1 MATHELRV
9 VVETDASR
17 EETAQAVASVMPE
30 AMLEPLFVEE
40 PGAGPSSYVVV
51 AASDQPVGTPA
62 YARQAHT
69 LAQLLID
76 TGQFTRAEADVPVRA
91 FDRPEG
97 VGAFGDAPTPPGSD
111 KQWARSA
118 IRCAQAW
125 ALTPPPGG
133 RSRGEGIRVG
143 HPDTGYTDHEGL
155 GLTALDLLTDHDFMD
170 DDDNARDPLVPS
182 GTLGNPGHGTA
193 TGSVIAGRGTE
204 ERGVVGVAPAA
215 TLVPIRAV
223 NSVVLLPGTN
233 VIRAVEHARRV
244 NCHVVSMSLGGLGLF
259 GLRQAIQ
266 RAVDRGMIVMAA
278 AGNRVGVVVE
288 PASYDNCI
296 AVAAIGVGDVRWE
309 GSSRGS
315 QVDVSAPG
323 QAVHVAGFALTPP
336 PPRPTVG
343 PGSGTSYAVAH
354 LAGVAALWLAFHG
367 RDAIVARYGAPR
379 VQTVFLHLLKT
390 VGHRVPENWDDDWG
404 VGVVDAEAL
413 LRAPLPAPDE
423 VPEGVGAFGTEDDP
437 AARLA
442 ALLADADPAAVR
454 AALGDRFDAAGPELD
469 ALLHRF
475 QGELA
480 YHVIEDDAFR
490 ESLLVAVDP
499 GAPDVGERVVP
510 VASSPHLEAAL
521 TT

>member
-1 MATHELRV
+1 MHELRV
-9 VVETDASR
+9 AVETEASR
-17 EETAQAVASVMPE
+17 DEAAQAVASVMPE
-30 AMLEPLFVEE
+30 ARLEPLFIEE

-62 YARQAHT
+62 HARQAHT
-69 LAQLLID
+69 LAQLLLD
-76 TGQFTRAEADVPVRA
+76 TGQFARAEADVPVRA

-97 VGAFGDAPTPPGSD
+97 VGAFGDAPAPPGSD

-118 IRCAQAW
+118 IRCAEAW

-133 RSRGEGIRVG
+133 QSRGEGIRIG
-143 HPDTGYTDHEGL
+143 HPDTGYTEHEGL
-155 GLTALDLLTDHDFMD
+155 GLAALDLLADHDFMD
-170 DDDNARDPLVPS
+170 GDDDARDPLLSAGP
-182 GTLGNPGHGTA
+182 LGNPGHGTA

-204 ERGVVGVAPAA
+204 EQGVVGVAPAA

-233 VIRAVEHARRV
+233 VIQAIEHARHV

-266 RAVDRGMIVMAA
+266 RAVDQGMIVMAA
-278 AGNRVGVVVE
+278 AGNRVGLVVE

-296 AVAAIGVGDVRWE
+296 AVAAIGVGDIRWE

-323 QAVHVAGFALTPP
+323 QAVHVASFALTPP

-367 RDAIVARYGAPR
+367 RDAIVARYGAR
-379 VQTVFLHLLKT
+379 VQAVFLHLLKT
-390 VGHRVPENWDDDWG
+390 VGHRVPADWDDAWG

-413 LRAPLPAPDE
+413 LRAPLPDPDE
-423 VPEGVGAFGTEDDP
+423 VPEGVGAFGTGDDP
-437 AARLA
+437 VARLA
-442 ALLADADPAAVR
+442 ALLADADPVAVR
-454 AALGDRFDAAGPELD
+454 AALAARFNAAGPELD
-469 ALLHRF
+469 TLLQRF
-475 QGELA
+475 EGELA
-480 YHVIEDDAFR
+480 YHVVEDDAFR
-490 ESLLVAVDP
+490 ESLLAAVASD
-499 GAPDVGERVVP
+499 APDAGERVVP

-521 TT
+521 TG